1 MTAVTVEAP
10 EFMTE
15 DLRIFEDGVGKFL
28 EREVV
33 PNNERYIAQ
42 HHVDR
47 DLWTKAGAAGLL
59 CASMPEEYGG
69 AGGTFR
75 A

>member
-1 MTAVTVEAP
+1 MTAVNVETP
-10 EFMTE
+10 LFMTE

-47 DLWTKAGAAGLL
+47 ELWNKAGAAGLL
-59 CASMPEEYGG
+59 VRLD
-69 AGGTFR
+69 AGRIWRRGRHLR